1 MKVTVVQANKFKS
14 SLGCV
19 ILFFALTG
27 CANGVGQVGVMTKC
41 RQAEVA
47 VDAAQ
52 KEYSDAVLNLQ
63 KNPTDLQ
70 AKKAIPA
77 KTQNLQDA
85 EEKAFEMCNRV
96 K

>member
-1 MKVTVVQANKFKS
+1 
-14 SLGCV
+14 
-19 ILFFALTG
+19 
-27 CANGVGQVGVMTKC
+27 MTKC

-52 KEYSDAVLNLQ
+52 KEYSEAVLNLE
-63 KNPTDLQ
+63 KKPTDQQ
-70 AKKAIPA
+70 AKNALITKA
-77 KTQNLQDA
+77 KNLGET